1 MKRQSFLFLSVLLTA
16 ILLVFACPTTNT
28 DEDTET
34 NNGGDE
40 TTTYTTK
47 KFVSIADGYVQ
58 FYTDDPVYS
67 TTGKT
72 VWLSGDVSQDTNT
85 YNVEIETKKIT
96 GNQFAGYGLIF
107 CVQEDINDF
116 LMVQIN
122 TQGKYMIGKVTDKVS
137 KTIQGWGESDLLKQ
151 NLNTTNTIKVKY
163 NTGTGKFGLYI
174 NDDNDGDED
183 ELECEFIDS
192 DTSPYL
198 SGKWGFI
205 AEVSPLDALPYVPV
219 EIVFKDLTP

>member
-1 MKRQSFLFLSVLLTA
+1 MKKGNVLFVLLILAA
-16 ILLVFACPTTNT
+16 ILFVFGCPNQDTQEDPTNP
-28 DEDTET
+28 
-34 NNGGDE
+34 GGGE
-40 TTTYTTK
+40 EQPVYITK
-47 KFVSIADGYVQ
+47 KFVSLTDGYVQ
-58 FYTDDPVYS
+58 FYTDDPSYAS
-67 TTGKT
+67 TGKT
-72 VWLSGDVSQDTNT
+72 FWLSGDISQDTNT
-85 YNVEIETKKIT
+85 YNVEIETKKVT
-96 GNQFAGYGLIF
+96 GNQYAGYGLIF
-107 CVQEDINDF
+107 CVQDNVNNF